1 MRKIRAAA
9 VGVTAAAL
17 LAGVAPAQAA
27 QSGANGDRVTAVSTQ
42 SAQSAQDV
50 AVQGSSKYKVLKQF
64 DYSRSKQHQLP
75 LRLGQYYRKSNGK
88 MVGWGWTKIKKKHN
102 ITKYG
107 IIGWLA
113 KSPNVDP
120 VRGHRYNLTGWAH
133 RVKCGPG
140 GCKVVDRRKMLLA
153 TDETM
158 TAAWRPP
165 IRVLRRG
172 DSLLQGQR
180 QVPDLGQH
188 QVQAQ
193 DVHRAPEHGGAEH
206 VGKRRADRLHL
217 QAAGREEGPPG
228 PRLLITSATH

>member
-158 TAAWRPP
+158 TA
-165 IRVLRRG
+165 
-172 DSLLQGQR
+172 
-180 QVPDLGQH
+180 
-188 QVQAQ
+188 
-193 DVHRAPEHGGAEH
+193 GG
-206 VGKRRADRLHL
+206 
-217 QAAGREEGPPG
+217 G
-228 PRLLITSATH
+228 PRFAYFGAVTAFCKGSVKCPTWVNTKFKPRTSTAPLNTAALNTSESGEQTVFTYKPLVEKKGRLALAS